1 VTETT
6 VARLDPI
13 FDEALAKRASDLHVA
28 PARPP
33 FARVRGELVNVVDG
47 VLSAKDVEE
56 MIDELLTPQQRARL
70 GIEHSLTFAYAYAH
84 KEGMAR
90 FRAQIVRML
99 GGTRA
104 TFRVVARRPP
114 TLAEI
119 GCPEVVW
126 RLGDRRSGLV
136 LVAGPSGAGK
146 TTTLGALVD
155 HINKTRACHVVTV
168 EDPIEMVHE
177 PARAQITQR
186 EVGVHVSSVAAAL
199 ENAPRENADVVLVSA
214 LRTRD
219 EIRAAVALANTGI
232 AVFAGVPTNG
242 VVATIEHLLCALD
255 DRMVLADALAA
266 VVAQQLVSDI
276 AVHEVLLSSP
286 AVATAIREG
295 KTRDLLSIMK
305 SGEPQGMLTF
315 DLAFERLM
323 QAGKLSPERA
333 FELSFDK
340 EAFAK
345 VVGKVRPDLVNEG

>member
-1 VTETT
+1 L
-6 VARLDPI
+6 ARLDAF
-13 FDEALAKRASDLHVA
+13 FDEAIGKRASDLHVA

-33 FARVRGELVNVVDG
+33 FARVRGELVGLVDG
-47 VLSAKDVEE
+47 VLTPKDVEE

-70 GIEHSLTFAYAYAH
+70 GIDQSLTFAYAYAH
-84 KEGMAR
+84 KEGTAR

-104 TFRVVARRPP
+104 TFRLVARRPP

-119 GCPEVVW
+119 GCPDVVW

-136 LVAGPSGAGK
+136 VISGPSGSGK

-186 EVGVHVSSVAAAL
+186 EIGVHVSSVVTAL
-199 ENAPRENADVVLVSA
+199 ENAARENADVVLVSA
-214 LRTRD
+214 LRTR
-219 EIRAAVALANTGI
+219 ETIRAAITLANTGI
-232 AVFAGVPTNG
+232 AVFAGVPCNG
-242 VVATIEHLLCALD
+242 VVATVERLLQAVD
-255 DRMVLADALAA
+255 DRTILADALAA

-286 AVATAIREG
+286 AVATALRDG
-295 KTRDLLSIMK
+295 KTRELVSIMK
-305 SGEPQGMLTF
+305 SGEAHGMLTF

-333 FELSFDK
+333 LELSFDK

-345 VVGKVRPDLVNEG
+345 VVAKVRPDLVGEGS